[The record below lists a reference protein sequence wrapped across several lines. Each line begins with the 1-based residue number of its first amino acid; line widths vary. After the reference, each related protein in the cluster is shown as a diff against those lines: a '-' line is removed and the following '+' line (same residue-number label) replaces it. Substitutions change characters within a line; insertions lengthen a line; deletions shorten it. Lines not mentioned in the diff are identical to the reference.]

1 MNKHV
6 LKYLAK
12 TLRSNTVTGTYMNRN
27 AFRILQ
33 VADTLENS
41 VCKNTISIGFS
52 KSIHKSNKA
61 EYFKNLDGT
70 ITVKPTNPNR
80 KVDEENSVVK
90 ISNDA
95 DGWTYFMDEIK
106 PYFPKGTRFKYL
118 YRCPNDGKPYPN
130 NVGNVTKSRGKIVS
144 IYLS

>member
-12 TLRSNTVTGTYMNRN
+12 TLRSNTVKHTYSNIY
-27 AFRILQ
+27 RILR
-33 VADTLENS
+33 VADTLEHS
-41 VCKNTISIGFS
+41 VCKNTISMGFS
-52 KSIHKSNKA
+52 KSIHKSHKA

-80 KVDEENSVVK
+80 KVDDESSILK

-95 DGWTYFMDEIK
+95 DGWKYFMDEVK

-118 YRCPNDGKPYPN
+118 YRCPNDGQPYPK
-130 NVGNVTKSRGKIVS
+130 NVGNVTRSRGKIVA

>member
-12 TLRSNTVTGTYMNRN
+12 TLRSNCVKPTYSNIY
-27 AFRILQ
+27 RILR

-41 VCKNTISIGFS
+41 VCKNTISLGFS

-80 KVDEENSVVK
+80 KVDEENSILK

-95 DGWTYFMDEIK
+95 DGWKYFNDEIK

-130 NVGNVTKSRGKIVS
+130 NVGSVTRSRGKIVS